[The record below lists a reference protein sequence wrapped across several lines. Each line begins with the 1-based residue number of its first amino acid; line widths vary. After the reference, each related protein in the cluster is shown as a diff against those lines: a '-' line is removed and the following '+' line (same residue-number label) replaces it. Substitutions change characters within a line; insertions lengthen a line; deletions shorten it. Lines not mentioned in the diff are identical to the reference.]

1 MKIFGVE
8 CRVVDLSF
16 KLHPGKEERRLEIRR
31 FTYGAGEFMHDIDTM
46 SHIGT
51 HVECPSHYVD
61 ARYGKKGADLS
72 KIPVEAFL
80 GEAVLVD
87 LSDKAA
93 REPVTVKDLEDSG
106 VQEGDIVL
114 IGNSRFTGDDRP
126 YISPEAARWLAET
139 RVKMVGVDDSVHVEA
154 PWNYESLDKMA
165 THDNLLSNDIPLI
178 ERLTNLDKLKR
189 RRFLFIG
196 LPVNVE
202 GLDAFPIRAI
212 ALEPLEEE

>member
-8 CRVVDLSF
+8 CRVIDLSF

-93 REPVTVKDLEDSG
+93 REPVT
-106 VQEGDIVL
+106 
-114 IGNSRFTGDDRP
+114 
-126 YISPEAARWLAET
+126 
-139 RVKMVGVDDSVHVEA
+139 
-154 PWNYESLDKMA
+154 
-165 THDNLLSNDIPLI
+165 
-178 ERLTNLDKLKR
+178 
-189 RRFLFIG
+189 
-196 LPVNVE
+196 
-202 GLDAFPIRAI
+202 
-212 ALEPLEEE
+212 